1 MVRKLPRG
9 EHSLILFFLRK
20 NQTWLLLQENQ
31 VEILSFCVD
40 ELDFLPS

>member
-9 EHSLILFFLRK
+9 ERSLILFFHGK
-20 NQTWLLLQENQ
+20 NQTWLLLRENQ

-40 ELDFLPS
+40 ELEFLPS